1 MIGFFSQATETDLSW
16 LKQKRNE
23 YQVSPQTLWLGWR
36 TRLADLSDRNR
47 NCAPA
52 GPVRTPWPPFYWV
65 LGAATAQ
72 LSLLSLSL
80 ESSMHG
86 FCYLWP
92 VAFNS
97 ISEARASE
105 WPILN
110 RRPAACKGD
119 WKSGPL
125 ASSASIAEVNA
136 PNMADKQAQDM
147 KRQLTKQVWN

>member
-1 MIGFFSQATETDLSW
+1 M
-16 LKQKRNE
+16 
-23 YQVSPQTLWLGWR
+23 SPQTLWLGWR

-52 GPVRTPWPPFYWV
+52 GPVKTPWPPFYCV

-125 ASSASIAEVNA
+125 ASSASIAEVSEHPKHGRQTGTGHEEA
-136 PNMADKQAQDM
+136 IDKTSVELAN
-147 KRQLTKQVWN
+147 KYIKSCSAALI